1 MQILHSKMDII
12 IHEHKNGKIFPAL
25 REGRHP
31 SRTRPSR
38 PMAAVASRPIVR
50 QSKIPHQTLNCFRVP
65 TLILPSP
72 CSSGLTNMPIVYHG
86 GATAIGACDR
96 MFLQVFLPPPRT
108 VPGSAVG
115 LHSFY
120 FGFFIVYILCQN
132 HFPYRHTVVRSFNF
146 LWLRPLRST
155 GDPPGPANVTSLL
168 EL

>member
-31 SRTRPSR
+31 SRTRSPR

-96 MFLQVFLPPPRT
+96 IFLQVFLPPSRT
-108 VPGSAVG
+108 HSARQRG
-115 LHSFY
+115 RPT
-120 FGFFIVYILCQN
+120 FIL
-132 HFPYRHTVVRSFNF
+132 FWF
-146 LWLRPLRST
+146 LYS
-155 GDPPGPANVTSLL
+155 VHIMSKSLSVQA
-168 EL
+168 

>member
-86 GATAIGACDR
+86 WATAIGACDR
-96 MFLQVFLPPPRT
+96 IFLQVFLPPSRT
-108 VPGSAVG
+108 HSARQRG
-115 LHSFY
+115 RPTFISFCFLY
-120 FGFFIVYILCQN
+120 S
-132 HFPYRHTVVRSFNF
+132 VVRSKSLSVQAKLDRFNF
-146 LWLRPLRST
+146 LGLRPQTPTNL
-155 GDPPGPANVTSLL
+155 
-168 EL
+168 